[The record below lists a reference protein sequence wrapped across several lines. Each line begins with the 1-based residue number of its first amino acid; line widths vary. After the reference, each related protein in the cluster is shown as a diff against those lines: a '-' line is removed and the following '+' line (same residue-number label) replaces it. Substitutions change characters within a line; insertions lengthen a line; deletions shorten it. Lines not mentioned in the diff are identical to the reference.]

1 MILIR
6 RAAVKSWSGQFLA
19 VSYQLKQKRA
29 KVGSFFVLKMSL
41 GKSVFSFF
49 RITLLK
55 VVLLRNNKN
64 FWAKN
69 AHEMCLYAE

>member
-1 MILIR
+1 
-6 RAAVKSWSGQFLA
+6 
-19 VSYQLKQKRA
+19 SYQLKQKRA

-64 FWAKN
+64 F
-69 AHEMCLYAE
+69 